1 MENTPM
7 ESMYWM
13 LLLLFV
19 GFLLLGFGFNYR
31 NHNGGIGLMGLGIIS
46 VLSTVLYKLH
56 LILN

>member
-1 MENTPM
+1 M